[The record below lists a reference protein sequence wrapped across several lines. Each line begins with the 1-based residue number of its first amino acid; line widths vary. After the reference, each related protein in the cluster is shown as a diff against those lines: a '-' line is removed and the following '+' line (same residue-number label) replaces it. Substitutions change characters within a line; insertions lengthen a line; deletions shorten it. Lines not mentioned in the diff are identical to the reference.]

1 MTINNFLD
9 FSSANDQIDPD
20 EQEAQL
26 STHEVKSRLLDQLTY
41 VLHYLFPEGKEKQK
55 QFIVGDIDGNKG
67 KSLVIELHGSKAG
80 VWHDFATGES
90 GDIFDLWAHHKG
102 FDIRRDFSRVI
113 ESVSQW
119 LGTVPTSPSPIPKR
133 KKAPPMDDLGPV
145 TAKWDYHDSEGN
157 LIACVYRYDPPGG
170 KEFRPWDVKARK
182 QQAPKI
188 RPLYQQP
195 AIAIN
200 DTIIFVEG
208 EKCADALS
216 ATGNIATTAM
226 GGANT
231 LVDKT
236 DWSPLKGKH
245 VMIWPDNDEPGR
257 TYANNAARAI
267 AAVGALSVSILDIP
281 KDKPEKWDVADAID
295 DGVDVNGFIKNT
307 PKITIDVPAPTR
319 AYTVSEILADETPT
333 PDDLI
338 EPRVLTPGGMMVL
351 GGAPKVGKSD
361 FILSLLMHMAAG
373 EPFIGLKPTKRLR
386 IFYLQAEVQY
396 YYLRDR
402 IRSMNMKE
410 LMLWRA
416 SDNLFITPRLNLILN
431 NEGYST
437 VKNLMRKASEKEP
450 IDVIVIDPLRNV
462 FDGGEEGAGEND
474 NNTMM
479 YFLKERVERLRDEIN
494 PNAGIVI
501 VHHTKKI
508 QKRQLIEDPFL
519 SFSGASSLRSY
530 YTTGALLY
538 RPEENKAIRKLT
550 FELRNGIGIKDKYID
565 KRNGK
570 WVEIDPESERL
581 INQKYGEKLDAE
593 RRRKGDQILQL
604 LYDEALQGRAYTIA
618 QFAEKFEGTEGLGG
632 HRTIVERLNV
642 HATKGDIKFFKD
654 SDKYGLRKPIGSKFG
669 YVCTEEMQLPKKV
682 ARDDAG
688 KEVDDVL
695 FRVKPTHYKCAQS
708 GAVLPVENPDIWVR
722 AENKSDEK
730 TT

>member
-20 EQEAQL
+20 EQETQL

-80 VWHDFATGES
+80 VLHDFATGES

-119 LGTVPTSPSPIPKR
+119 LGAAPVSPSPIPKR

-145 TAKWDYHDSEGN
+145 TAKWDYHDGEGN

-182 QQAPKI
+182 QQAPNP

-200 DTIIFVEG
+200 DYVIFVEG

-216 ATGNIATTAM
+216 ATGNVATTAM

-236 DWSPLKGKH
+236 DWSPLKGKY

-295 DGVDVNGFIKNT
+295 DGVDVNEFIKNT
-307 PKITIDVPAPTR
+307 PKTNIDVPEPMR
-319 AYTVSEILADETPT
+319 AYTLTEILADDTPI

-338 EPRVLTPGGMMVL
+338 EPRLLTPGGMMVL

-396 YYLRDR
+396 HYLRER
-402 IRSMNMKE
+402 IKNMNMKE

-416 SDNLFITPRLNLILN
+416 SDNLFITPRLKLILN
-431 NEGYST
+431 DDGYST
-437 VKNLMRKASEKEP
+437 VKNLLRKASEKEP

-462 FDGGEEGAGEND
+462 FDGGEESVGEND
-474 NNTMM
+474 NNAML
-479 YFLKERVERLRDEIN
+479 YFLKERVEKLRDEIN
-494 PNAGIVI
+494 PNAGVI
-501 VHHTKKI
+501 IIHHTKKI

-519 SFSGASSLRSY
+519 SFSGASSLRGY

-538 RPEENKAIRKLT
+538 KPEENKAIRKLT
-550 FELRNGIGIKDKYID
+550 FELRNGIGVKDKYID
-565 KRNGK
+565 KKNGQ
-570 WVEIDPESERL
+570 WLEVDPESERL
-581 INQKYGEKLDAE
+581 VNQKHGEKLDAE
-593 RRRKGDQILQL
+593 RLRKRDQILQL
-604 LYDEALQGRAYTIA
+604 IYDEALEGRVYTIA

-632 HRTIVERLNV
+632 NRTIVERVNV
-642 HATKGDIKFFKD
+642 NATKGWIKFFKNTD
-654 SDKYGLRKPIGSKFG
+654 DYDLPRAARSKFG
-669 YVCTEEMQLPKKV
+669 YACVENMTLPCQNVIDDDTGEIKKV
-682 ARDDAG
+682 Y
-688 KEVDDVL
+688 KK
-695 FRVKPTHYKCAQS
+695 VKPTHYKCAQS
-708 GAVLPVENPDIWVR
+708 GSVLPVENPDVWVYSDT
-722 AENKSDEK
+722 ENDE
-730 TT
+730 

>member
-1 MTINNFLD
+1 MTIDNFLD

-20 EQEAQL
+20 EQETQL
-26 STHEVKSRLLDQLTY
+26 STHEVKSRLLDQLPN
-41 VLHYLFPEGKEKQK
+41 VLQYLLPEGKLKQK

-67 KSLVIELHGSKAG
+67 KSFVVELHGSKAG
-80 VWHDFATGES
+80 VWHDFATNES

-119 LGTVPTSPSPIPKR
+119 LGTLPASLPPPKIRTS
-133 KKAPPMDDLGPV
+133 PPMDELGPI
-145 TAKWDYHDSEGN
+145 TAKWDYEDSEGN

-182 QQAPKI
+182 QQFPTP

-200 DTIIFVEG
+200 DYVIFVEG
-208 EKCADALS
+208 EKCADALTS
-216 ATGNIATTAM
+216 TGNTATTAM

-236 DWSPLKGKH
+236 DWSPLKNKH

-281 KDKPEKWDVADAID
+281 KEKIEKWDAADAID
-295 DGVDVNGFIKNT
+295 EGIDVNEFIK
-307 PKITIDVPAPTR
+307 DVAKTEVPVIAHRR
-319 AYTVSEILADETPT
+319 AVSVTEMLADDSPM

-373 EPFIGLKPTKRLR
+373 EPFLGLKPSKRLR

-396 YYLRDR
+396 YYLRER
-402 IRSMNMKE
+402 MKNMRLKE
-410 LMLWRA
+410 LMLWRGG
-416 SDNLFITPRLNLILN
+416 DNLFITPELDLVLND
-431 NEGYST
+431 EGMSE
-437 VKNLMRKASEKEP
+437 VKDMMREMSEKEP

-474 NNTMM
+474 NNAML
-479 YFLKERVERLRDEIN
+479 YFLKERVKKLRNDIN
-494 PNAGIVI
+494 PNAGVI
-501 VHHTKKI
+501 IIHHTKKI

-519 SFSGASSLRSY
+519 AFSGASSLRGY
-530 YTTGALLY
+530 YSTGVLLY
-538 RPEENKAIRKLT
+538 KPNEDRSERALT
-550 FELRNGIGIKDKYID
+550 FELRNGPAIDDKYID
-565 KRNGK
+565 KKNGQ
-570 WVEIDPESERL
+570 WIELDPESQRL
-581 INQKYGEKLDAE
+581 INQDYGEKLDAE

-604 LYDEALQGRAYTIA
+604 LHDEALSGRVYTIA
-618 QFAEKFEGTEGLGG
+618 QFAEKYEGTDGLGG

-642 HATKGDIKFFKD
+642 HATKGYVKFFKNA
-654 SDKYGLRKPIGSKFG
+654 DKYGFRKPVGSKFG
-669 YVCTEEMQLPKKV
+669 YVCTEDMQLPKKV
-682 ARDDAG
+682 ARDDKG
-688 KEVDDVL
+688 DEVETVL
-695 FRVKPTHYKCAQS
+695 FTIKPTHYKCAQS
-708 GAVLPVENPDIWVR
+708 GIVLPVENPDIWVYQ
-722 AENKSDEK
+722 EEK
-730 TT
+730 NDGNHA

>member
-9 FSSANDQIDPD
+9 FSSADDQIDLD
-20 EQEAQL
+20 EQEIAP
-26 STHEVKSRLLDQLTY
+26 SAHEVKSRLLDQLPN
-41 VLHYLFPEGKEKQK
+41 VLNYLFPEGKEKQK
-55 QFIVGDIDGNKG
+55 QFVVGDIDGNRG
-67 KSLVIELHGSKAG
+67 KSLVVELHGSKAG

-90 GDIFDLWAHHKG
+90 GDVFDLWAHHKG
-102 FDIRRDFSRVI
+102 FDIRRNFSRVI

-119 LGTVPTSPSPIPKR
+119 LGAAPTSSSTPKR
-133 KKAPPMDDLGPV
+133 KKSPPMDDLGPV
-145 TAKWDYHDSEGN
+145 TAKWDYHDGEGN
-157 LIACVYRYDPPGG
+157 LIACVYRYDTPGG

-182 QQAPKI
+182 QQAPTP

-200 DTIIFVEG
+200 DYIIFVEG

-236 DWSPLKGKH
+236 DWSPLQGKH
-245 VMIWPDNDEPGR
+245 VMIWPDNDEPGH

-267 AAVGALSVSILDIP
+267 AAVGALSVAILDIP

-295 DGVDVNGFIKNT
+295 DGVDVNEFIKNT

-319 AYTVSEILADETPT
+319 AYTASEILADETPT

-538 RPEENKAIRKLT
+538 KPEENKAIRKLT
-550 FELRNGIGIKDKYID
+550 FELRNSIGIKDKYID
-565 KRNGK
+565 KKNGQ
-570 WVEIDPESERL
+570 WVEVDPESERL
-581 INQKYGEKLDAE
+581 VNQKHGEKLDAE
-593 RRRKGDQILQL
+593 RIRKRDQIIQL
-604 LYDEALQGRAYTIA
+604 IYDESLEGRVYTIA
-618 QFAEKFEGTEGLGG
+618 QFAKKFEGTEGLGG
-632 HRTIVERLNV
+632 NRTIVERINV
-642 HATKGDIKFFKD
+642 NATKGWIKFFKNTD
-654 SDKYGLRKPIGSKFG
+654 DYDLPKAARSKFG
-669 YVCTEEMQLPKKV
+669 YACVEDMRLPSKNII
-682 ARDDAG
+682 DDDTG
-688 KEVDDVL
+688 DTKTIYK
-695 FRVKPTHYKCAQS
+695 RVKPTHYKCAQS
-708 GAVLPVENPDIWVR
+708 GSVLPVENPNVWVYSGI
-722 AENKSDEK
+722 ENDE
-730 TT
+730 